1 MLWILWTTII
11 KSKVFTNVQKKGRER
26 LLKSYP
32 NITFTTSDRVSSAP
46 RFPTVFIKKMQGA
59 AKGYTLEDSAVNAIQ
74 SVFQIEVTTNTNQ
87 DDAEKVADVIADI
100 MISMGYN
107 MIGEPFPDNT
117 SDVYRNIS
125 RWQRLIGYNDI
136 LNF

>member
-1 MLWILWTTII
+1 MWTTII

-26 LLKSYP
+26 LLKTYP
-32 NITFTTSDRVSSAP
+32 SITFTTSSKVSTKP
-46 RFPTVFIKKMQGA
+46 KFPTVFIRKMQGTSR
-59 AKGYTLEDSAVNAIQ
+59 GQTLEDSEANAIL

-87 DDAEKVADVIADI
+87 DDAEEVADVIADI
-100 MISMGYN
+100 MISMGYD
-107 MIGEPFPDNT
+107 MVGEPFPED
-117 SDVYRNIS
+117 SAYVYRNIS